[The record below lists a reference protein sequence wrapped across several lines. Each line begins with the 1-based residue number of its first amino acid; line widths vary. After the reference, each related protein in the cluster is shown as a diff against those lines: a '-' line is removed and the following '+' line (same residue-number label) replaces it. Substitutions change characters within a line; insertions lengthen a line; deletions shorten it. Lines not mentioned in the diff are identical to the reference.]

1 MVAWVMSKTRG
12 LVLSGGGAKGAWQ
25 VGALQ
30 RLVEG
35 DAAYGVVTGTSVGA
49 LNAAALA
56 QYRVGEEAKAV
67 AGLRALWLGIRGN
80 RSIYKRWWWGL
91 LGRLPVVLPSWLGG
105 KTSMYSTDPLWNLI
119 VKNLDPIA
127 VLASGRELRVGAV
140 DLITG
145 SSHQWD
151 QGDVFELRHAVLASA
166 AVPVAFP
173 PVPIGYG
180 LYTDD
185 GVREVTPVESAILA
199 GATEIDVLMC
209 SPSTPEP
216 SRPRTGVDVGIR
228 SLEAAIFEIEY
239 WDLKVVELYN
249 RLAKTGSAPD
259 KAEIKVRVLR
269 PKSSLGDPLD
279 FSPSSIRTNMKRGYS
294 DAVDAGW

>member
-1 MVAWVMSKTRG
+1 MSKTRG

-56 QYRVGEEAKAV
+56 QYRVGEEARAV
-67 AGLRALWLGIRGN
+67 ERLSALWRGIRGN
-80 RSIYKRWWWGL
+80 HSIYKKWWWGL

-105 KTSMYSTDPLWNLI
+105 KTSMYSTTPLWKLI
-119 VKNLDPIA
+119 VKSLDPLA

-145 SSHQWD
+145 VSHHWD
-151 QGDVFELRHAVLASA
+151 QTDVFEIRHAILASA

-173 PVPIGYG
+173 PIQIGYG

-185 GVREVTPVESAILA
+185 GVREVTPVEAAILA
-199 GATEIDVLMC
+199 GATDIDVLMC
-209 SPSTPEP
+209 SPENPES
-216 SRPRTGVDVGIR
+216 SRPRTGIDVGIR
-228 SLEAAIFEIEY
+228 SLEAAIFEIER

-249 RLAKTGSAPD
+249 RLAKAGSAPG
-259 KAEIKVRVLR
+259 KSEIKVRVLR

-279 FSPSSIRTNMKRGYS
+279 FSPSSIRTNLKRGYA